1 MQNTI
6 ILLIEQ
12 IVNAL
17 GTEFRVFLPQI
28 VPQILR
34 VFMHD
39 TSKDR
44 AVTAKVSSTLS
55 FYFMVLPKREQLFLC
70 SPCGLQF
77 AHVVKCLYR

>member
-44 AVTAKVSSTLS
+44 AVTAKVRSSLS
-55 FYFMVLPKREQLFLC
+55 YRDFILWFCPKGAVILVFSVWAKISLN
-70 SPCGLQF
+70 
-77 AHVVKCLYR
+77 